1 MKQTTRSLLTTLVV
15 LVAAAAIG
23 GAALWVTRDTEK
35 KTQQKE
41 KSAKLFDGFDKTK
54 ARKLKLFRAGKLV
67 AAVARPDAASPW
79 KISEPIATDADPG
92 AVDAMVN
99 GLADFK
105 QKSELGDADPKQYG
119 LDHPGT
125 VVSVTLDDDKEES
138 LEIGET
144 NPFDSSVYVR
154 KGRDKT
160 VRIADGWTK
169 SAFEKQLVDL
179 RDKRVLH
186 IDESAEVRRLDVMGT
201 SPSYKLEKEGGSWK
215 MLAPQQ
221 GAADASTADR
231 IATALK
237 SLRATEIAAENAQGA
252 ALKQYGLS
260 APKITV
266 QVTVVAPG
274 GKDTYRRTLL
284 LGQPGPQ
291 KGSVAVK
298 TYAKR
303 DDAATIFEVDQQV
316 LKDLQ
321 KDVFDLQVRAD
332 LSVDRVETL
341 YSYLPHAGRERFSAV
356 VEHYTRWLLYRD
368 DVAYE
373 TGAVDQ
379 PGPRHRL
386 WMLDSGWRYERSGA

>member
-1 MKQTTRSLLTTLVV
+1 
-15 LVAAAAIG
+15 
-23 GAALWVTRDTEK
+23 
-35 KTQQKE
+35 
-41 KSAKLFDGFDKTK
+41 
-54 ARKLKLFRAGKLV
+54 
-67 AAVARPDAASPW
+67 
-79 KISEPIATDADPG
+79 
-92 AVDAMVN
+92 
-99 GLADFK
+99 
-105 QKSELGDADPKQYG
+105 
-119 LDHPGT
+119 
-125 VVSVTLDDDKEES
+125 
-138 LEIGET
+138 
-144 NPFDSSVYVR
+144 
-154 KGRDKT
+154 
-160 VRIADGWTK
+160 
-169 SAFEKQLVDL
+169 
-179 RDKRVLH
+179 
-186 IDESAEVRRLDVMGT
+186 AEVRRLDVMGT

-321 KDVFDLQVRAD
+321 KDVFDLQDKALVHV
-332 LSVDRVETL
+332 S
-341 YSYLPHAGRERFSAV
+341 REDIRKITFQ
-356 VEHYTRWLLYRD
+356 
-368 DVAYE
+368 
-373 TGAVDQ
+373 Q
-379 PGPRHRL
+379 PGAPRSEEHTSELQSLRHL
-386 WMLDSGWRYERSGA
+386 